1 MHLGPDLF
9 RLGTKVKSL
18 ESFLHIRSE
27 LIYAADDLDLW
38 LAWKGVLEDA
48 RQFRVSEIDV
58 VVVVL
63 GADLL
68 SLAQLVDDVGKG
80 KQWLVDVATLT
91 KSFALS
97 VGLLSAFWSCQVNQ
111 VNLTCPNWATTSLS
125 VYVYY
130 FNLDAED
137 GVRAGAV
144 DVGVSWCE
152 LSDWL
157 SFAQQIEELGFA
169 GHLFVRK
176 AIYENISILV
186 LSDF

>member
-9 RLGTKVKSL
+9 RFGAKVKSL
-18 ESFLHIRSE
+18 QRFLHIRSE

-58 VVVVL
+58 VVVVF

-91 KSFALS
+91 
-97 VGLLSAFWSCQVNQ
+97 
-111 VNLTCPNWATTSLS
+111 
-125 VYVYY
+125 
-130 FNLDAED
+130 
-137 GVRAGAV
+137 
-144 DVGVSWCE
+144 
-152 LSDWL
+152 
-157 SFAQQIEELGFA
+157 
-169 GHLFVRK
+169 
-176 AIYENISILV
+176 
-186 LSDF
+186 